1 MEGVINCSLNTHDT
15 EISINCSLNTHDTEI
30 PVQMVDL
37 ARLRSTNRLQLGG
50 FRWEVQ
56 LLSTSYVMLAQSIT
70 DPRTRE
76 VLSWKEDN
84 LSFEIKDYKGFDLL
98 MGALFFRHKKWPA
111 RFCHYGIKCK
121 FNHPSLQRGQ
131 PNCLS
136 QFNMITDKVPARVRE
151 RDPPTEKRR
160 WTI

>member
-1 MEGVINCSLNTHDT
+1 MGS
-15 EISINCSLNTHDTEI
+15 
-30 PVQMVDL
+30 
-37 ARLRSTNRLQLGG
+37 STFIYKL
-50 FRWEVQ
+50 
-56 LLSTSYVMLAQSIT
+56 YVMLAQSIT

>member
-1 MEGVINCSLNTHDT
+1 MEDRQIACNLGDSDGKFNFYLQAVCH
-15 EISINCSLNTHDTEI
+15 
-30 PVQMVDL
+30 
-37 ARLRSTNRLQLGG
+37 ARPIHNRS
-50 FRWEVQ
+50 
-56 LLSTSYVMLAQSIT
+56 SY
-70 DPRTRE
+70 
-76 VLSWKEDN
+76 LSWKEDD